1 MNREKLGKTRN
12 HAILKTE
19 KPLGTRLERLGGGE
33 GLSGFL
39 NYKQQRQQ
47 RLFVLYES
55 KEKHRIE
62 LKKYT

>member
-1 MNREKLGKTRN
+1 MNREKLDKTRN

-19 KPLGTRLERLGGGE
+19 KSLGTRLERLGGKRRGGE

-47 RLFVLYES
+47 RLFCTV
-55 KEKHRIE
+55 
-62 LKKYT
+62 